1 MDFDP
6 IAAGEA
12 AKHDLKLLKAR
23 NYKKRTSKLEPWRH
37 EIAKLY
43 QAKYSL
49 EHIQN
54 HLYRVHYLTVARSTI
69 LRYLHSICVTH
80 HG

>member
-12 AKHDLKLLKAR
+12 AKHNLKLLKAR
-23 NYKKRTSKLEPWRH
+23 NYKKNAKLEPCRH

-43 QAKYSL
+43 QAEYSL
-49 EHIQN
+49 EHI
-54 HLYRVHYLTVARSTI
+54 
-69 LRYLHSICVTH
+69 
-80 HG
+80 